1 MKAPEPP
8 LLQVK
13 SDCFCIYVLTG
24 IFLKLVISI
33 SLIQPARAKK
43 FDDEEIFWCQ
53 HPCLSEY
60 PNSDCIRF
68 AVITVQSFFFFS
80 AQSLTSQVVSFS
92 KTYMGSFC
100 NSSPST
106 KQPKIRQLNN
116 SLTTCSH
123 SSIKHKKKKTY
134 CSLPILKE
142 VLKSKSFISIRS
154 LH

>member
-1 MKAPEPP
+1 MSRLYSFTKSAPLSQNKYMRVISANTWNIDNCSRSLMNQEVKGMKAPEPP

-60 PNSDCIRF
+60 PNSDCIQF

-100 NSSPST
+100 NSSLST
-106 KQPKIRQLNN
+106 KQPKIR
-116 SLTTCSH
+116 
-123 SSIKHKKKKTY
+123 
-134 CSLPILKE
+134 
-142 VLKSKSFISIRS
+142 
-154 LH
+154 

>member
-68 AVITVQSFFFFS
+68 AVITVQSFFFF
-80 AQSLTSQVVSFS
+80 FCS
-92 KTYMGSFC
+92 KFDKPGG
-100 NSSPST
+100 
-106 KQPKIRQLNN
+106 I
-116 SLTTCSH
+116 
-123 SSIKHKKKKTY
+123 
-134 CSLPILKE
+134 ILKDIYGQ
-142 VLKSKSFISIRS
+142 L
-154 LH
+154 L